1 MYLFVF
7 VRELDRQLQPSKERI
22 QRVKLLNSLERHA
35 HKLSISQYLSERF
48 LIRHPAPR
56 NQPLLNQ
63 PLLNQPLLN
72 QPLLNQPSTFRNE
85 LCMLVAHVVL
95 FVHQDTNCTQNW

>member
-1 MYLFVF
+1 MCLFVF
-7 VRELDRQLQPSKERI
+7 VRELEIDRQLQPSKERI

-63 PLLNQPLLN
+63 P
-72 QPLLNQPSTFRNE
+72 STFRNE